1 MGASGA
7 VPEQEAA
14 EAGGGHQG
22 QTQQG
27 CLFHDGREA
36 GRQGGSKRTCPLLL
50 FPTQAA
56 PCHASL
62 GLSFSTCKMGRVTL
76 ALHMDG
82 GRPVGGLCTPRT

>member
-7 VPEQEAA
+7 VPEQEVA
-14 EAGGGHQG
+14 EPGGGHQG

-27 CLFHDGREA
+27 CLLRGAREA
-36 GRQGGSKRTCPLLL
+36 GRQVGSKRTCPLLL

-56 PCHASL
+56 PCHAPL

-76 ALHMDG
+76 ALHMG
-82 GRPVGGLCTPRT
+82 W